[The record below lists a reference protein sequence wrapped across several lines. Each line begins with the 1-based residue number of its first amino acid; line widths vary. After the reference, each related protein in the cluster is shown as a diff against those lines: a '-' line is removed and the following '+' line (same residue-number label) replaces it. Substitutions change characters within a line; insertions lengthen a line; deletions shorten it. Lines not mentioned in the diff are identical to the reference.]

1 MFVPIETAPI
11 ISFIAE
17 HYVDFPQLTTLDTFV
32 GLYNFR
38 FVVLYLLD
46 EWNNLCE
53 ALRDVLVQHHNH

>member
-38 FVVLYLLD
+38 VVVQHLLD
-46 EWNNLCE
+46 E
-53 ALRDVLVQHHNH
+53 